1 VSNHFSHSKNLVQS
15 YYDGCGQKDPIR
27 IVIAASSA
35 HSSSGGAEDLIRQQ
49 LLDVL
54 SSQLLA
60 SSSPV
65 DNQDNDATAAAAPE
79 SPIVQLRSEPLT
91 KKAKNAAAADT
102 RLQSILRQMVEP
114 TEFLRFSADTQFSQ
128 YPEIAAGLV
137 VLLETLGWYP
147 TLPPHLF
154 DDNDDDS
161 SIVSNRITRLSH
173 APLPDCLYMDATAA
187 EALHIWPPPNAAQQI
202 VTGGT
207 SQNNS
212 IYGILASACSTST
225 GKTLLKHWLQQPLI
239 DIQHIQTRQDAVAA
253 LVEQSI
259 ARDAIRSEGLRLFA
273 STNLTKLA
281 EQLATYQNQNNHDDD
296 DNNNETDPSNPPHFN
311 TRKALQTLYD
321 LYLVA
326 FQKIPLLTEQ
336 LVSGF
341 TDASSSP
348 PPPQLLQSLIEAL
361 QTIAQELERSI
372 ELAQAV
378 LDLSLAPREFAVQSD
393 YKEELKDIRHEL
405 EAIEAELQQ
414 CKEDMNETWARVSGG
429 NGNSNAVRLEQES
442 SSTEGGAT
450 TSTGWQFRLPNTND
464 SKILQNQLSDLVRVR
479 KILKNGV
486 YFTTPQLEQLSCQQA
501 ALQAEYDRHSRQ
513 VVQDAMAVAATYA
526 PVIARASEAVC
537 HLDVLVALAHAA
549 VYSSPHGTYCRPTLT
564 DSEQD
569 GAAIILKAARH
580 PCVELQESI
589 EFIPNDYKLAFGE
602 SSFVIVTGP
611 NMGGK
616 STYIRALGAIVV
628 LAQIGAFVP
637 CESAHINVCH
647 HILARVGA
655 GDMQDRGISTF
666 MAEMLESSSILRT
679 ATKRSLII
687 IDELGRGTSTFDGYG
702 LARAISEYIIQQI
715 GCYTVFAT
723 HFHELTV
730 LEELEPSVHNC
741 HVTAQKDEQGQRG
754 LTFLYEV
761 KPGPCLESFGIQ
773 VAEMAHVPKVVIQ
786 DAKRRARELENFEYR
801 KKIRTTTAQND
812 EEEEAKGA
820 KMVVDHESSE
830 AASAAISWVNRFRR
844 LHQDILTKQY
854 NSDAEK
860 KQALLQMMT
869 A

>member
-1 VSNHFSHSKNLVQS
+1 
-15 YYDGCGQKDPIR
+15 
-27 IVIAASSA
+27 
-35 HSSSGGAEDLIRQQ
+35 
-49 LLDVL
+49 
-54 SSQLLA
+54 
-60 SSSPV
+60 
-65 DNQDNDATAAAAPE
+65 
-79 SPIVQLRSEPLT
+79 
-91 KKAKNAAAADT
+91 
-102 RLQSILRQMVEP
+102 
-114 TEFLRFSADTQFSQ
+114 
-128 YPEIAAGLV
+128 
-137 VLLETLGWYP
+137 
-147 TLPPHLF
+147 
-154 DDNDDDS
+154 
-161 SIVSNRITRLSH
+161 
-173 APLPDCLYMDATAA
+173 
-187 EALHIWPPPNAAQQI
+187 
-202 VTGGT
+202 
-207 SQNNS
+207 
-212 IYGILASACSTST
+212 
-225 GKTLLKHWLQQPLI
+225 
-239 DIQHIQTRQDAVAA
+239 VAA
-253 LVEQSI
+253 LVEKSI

-281 EQLATYQNQNNHDDD
+281 EQLATYGPTNSHPQDDD
-296 DNNNETDPSNPPHFN
+296 DNNNNNEGETDQSNPRFN

-341 TDASSSP
+341 STFASDAP
-348 PPPQLLQSLIEAL
+348 PPELLKSRIEAL
-361 QTIAQELERSI
+361 QTVGHELERSV
-372 ELAQAV
+372 ELVQAV
-378 LDLSLAPREFAVQSD
+378 LDLSLAPREFAVQPD
-393 YKEELKDIRHEL
+393 YKEELKDVRNEL
-405 EAIEAELQQ
+405 EDIEAELQQ
-414 CKEDMNETWARVSGG
+414 CKEDMNETWGRVSGG
-429 NGNSNAVRLEQES
+429 NGNSNAVRLERES
-442 SSTEGGAT
+442 SSSSSSEGGGAT
-450 TSTGWQFRLPNTND
+450 TSTSSSSGWQFRLPNTND
-464 SKILQNQLSDLVRVR
+464 SKILQNQLSDVVRVR

-513 VVQDAMAVAATYA
+513 VVKDAMAVASTYA
-526 PVIARASEAVC
+526 PVIARASEAVS

-564 DSEQD
+564 DSDQE

-580 PCVELQESI
+580 PCVELQDSI
-589 EFIPNDYKLAFGE
+589 EFIPNDYKLVFGE
-602 SSFVIVTGP
+602 SSFVLVTGP

-637 CESAHINVCH
+637 CESAQINICH

-702 LARAISEYIIQQI
+702 LARAISEYIVQQI

-741 HVTAQKDEQGQRG
+741 HVTAQKDEQGQGG

-773 VAEMAHVPKVVIQ
+773 VAEMAHVPKIVIQ

-801 KKIRTTTAQND
+801 KKIRSTSAQND

-820 KMVVDHESSE
+820 MVVDHDSSE

-844 LHQDILTKQY
+844 LPKDIFTKEY
-854 NSDAEK
+854 GSDAEK
-860 KQALLQMMT
+860 KHALLQMMT